1 MPTYIVTDPDT
12 GLKLRL
18 TGESPPTE
26 QELEQIFSQQAQQ
39 QAQQPVEQ
47 ATTEQPRRVATGRGI
62 AGQRVQAQREEALS
76 QLSPERRAFL
86 ESISPAEAAL
96 IGAGRGFVNIG
107 RGIGLV
113 DDSTPSEEQAF
124 QELQAASPTATTIGQ
139 AVGEAAPFVPAAIAT
154 GGIAGL
160 APRVAATGALGGL
173 EGGIITAGRGG
184 EAEDITKGAG
194 IGAAVASGI
203 ELGLPII
210 GRLGG
215 RIIRNVT
222 GKSPTAPVLKPD
234 GTPTPELARA
244 LDRSG
249 ITFDDLTADAQRLVQ
264 SGDVVEPEQAARKLF
279 LEEQGITPTRAQVTG
294 EASDFQ
300 SQQELFKVSGA
311 VRRALEGQED
321 VLVNRFENAI
331 TGTGGSANRSNST
344 AFDYIADRS
353 IDLDKLISDAYQA
366 ARTAAPTAQVVKP
379 DNLVESIRSIAGS
392 DNATG
397 GLASATRDIL
407 REKGLLGNKGLKI
420 QGRVTPEVAESIR
433 IDLNALHDSLTPFGK
448 RKLAD
453 FKNSLDKDV
462 QEAVGVDVFA
472 DARSAKAQFEKD
484 LSRAKVNK
492 FDKRRKNLV
501 RDILENKVNPDR
513 FLDEAVL
520 SKSIRSDDV
529 EQLKRFLLIDGDE
542 AGTAAWND
550 VRAEA
555 LTRIRNDAFNEVGGQ
570 NFLTTK
576 RLDSALDKFGRDK
589 LRVLFTPEERKFLQD
604 MKKVAQIREPKAGTA
619 LGRGPSAQ
627 AVQKLE
633 EVVKRIPLLGSVF
646 EGIGTNA
653 AGRLAISQ
661 PSITPLQPTQLAPV
675 VAPAAVA
682 GSLAAGEQ

>member
-1 MPTYIVTDPDT
+1 MTIEVEIQGTGQIIEFPDGT
-12 GLKLRL
+12 TPEVIQNALASFR
-18 TGESPPTE
+18 T
-26 QELEQIFSQQAQQ
+26 Q

-47 ATTEQPRRVATGRGI
+47 SPTKQPRRVATGRGI
-62 AGQRVQAQREEALS
+62 AGQRAQAQREEALS

-124 QELQAASPTATTIGQ
+124 QELQAASPTATTLGQ

-160 APRVAATGALGGL
+160 APRVAATGVLGGL

-184 EAEDITKGAG
+184 EAEDITQGAG

-353 IDLDKLISDAYQA
+353 IDLDKSISDAYQA
-366 ARTAAPTAQVVKP
+366 ARAAAPTAQVVKP

-407 REKGLLGNKGLKI
+407 IEKGLLGSKGLKI

-462 QEAVGVDVFA
+462 QEAVGIDVFA
-472 DARSAKAQFEKD
+472 DARAAKSQFEKD

-555 LTRIRNDAFNEVGGQ
+555 LTRIRNDAFNEIGGQ
-570 NFLTTK
+570 NFLTAK

-633 EVVKRIPLLGSVF
+633 EVVKRIPILGGVF

-653 AGRLAISQ
+653 AGRLALRQ